1 MKTIQKASM
10 KKKIISALFSLVA
23 FCAVIVIIIVSRNTP
38 VSAAKDDV
46 IIGGKTY
53 STKNPM
59 VILEI
64 VPDKSFDILEPLV
77 RRVDTSSANVEDLIT
92 WQDLIN
98 GCPKGE
104 ANKTEISKYADK
116 FKKYLQYIDT
126 NISGAN
132 IGAYFKIGGK
142 LYGFNDKTS
151 DWIDTFGY
159 DVTKE
164 DQFKIVY
171 YELDDSGNRKAEIE
185 GVNDIFSYIV
195 FGKSKKMEGKVEV
208 RVKTANNVTKQDI
221 DDAGLVYFSKNKN
234 GYTSDF
240 YPAASVTDWG
250 SSCDLKTD
258 VAMHLIVKKSKE
270 AKAILYASTDKS
282 MSTNI
287 GKALIITSGLE
298 SPYFVKDFL
307 HYKVSDTEYYGNC
320 GGIYIDKNNEIKMY
334 FHYNADNKLD
344 YTYKE
349 TSTKDNLPISSTM
362 FINGQYSYNGDGT
375 LNMSGASEHN
385 RCYPNNN
392 GNNVSYYPVYNATS
406 QDRQDILTRDS
417 FEFNGGSQMSHGFT
431 SDILVQDDYYSNG
444 KYKGTFYDDAKK
456 VYGKDKLGTFDAI
469 RYILGDYD
477 TGDVK
482 SIRVLEIEPAGYYR
496 FTSDNDKYVVAGWL
510 NLSADDVEVTID
522 HCSMNAFNG
531 LNKDLSSE
539 YDLIVFGAYTSG
551 GGLNTSVFGKVYN
564 TGTEIS
570 TGASGTKLNGN
581 DMTDKMYNNLKEY
594 IYRGLP
600 IVIDDEIYDD
610 IKSVIGDSSISAEK
624 NNINK
629 YFPMEKLTEMLRA
642 DKKSFSNISSADFDT
657 ATTTS
662 KDGSK
667 TVVNPIP
674 LTYSIRYVQKPK
686 NEITCTLADYKKM
699 KSVVKKSSLKN
710 GLTFSGY
717 LDAGEYKIKI
727 YVDRNRDSIF
737 SEDVTTEDAELIYG
751 GSDGKAFT
759 QTSAGTYTVS
769 DIKIPTGMNGYVA
782 WRVRIENTKTGQ
794 VKNNDGAFAIEGDG
808 KTTIKV
814 LQIVATDDSGAELSN
829 LDLGDDSDFMK
840 AYNNIKGITGLNISI
855 DKKTKSQLNDL
866 GSRDNI
872 LAELNNYSML
882 VLGLADDYGNKGD
895 LSDNA
900 VNAIKDY
907 IDAGNSV
914 LFTHDALS
922 YKKNSG
928 TSKVAVGNYEQ
939 LSYTTKTFKSEIGM
953 KTGLSFSDSLMYKLN
968 YDNNSDNPSMSY
980 MKYNSEN
987 KKMKLIETDVE
998 YKVKGKDGKEITKH
1012 TPTRTTDKV
1021 QKLNDGQITSYPY
1034 DVSGAEISVACT
1046 HGQYFAL
1053 NLEKGKAKP
1062 NGSAGDEAVVWYT
1075 LGETSSTADKGYSLS
1090 DYFSCTGQDAMSNY
1104 YAYSYGNVTYTSAG
1118 HSKVTG
1124 ESSDEMKVFVNT
1136 FVRALLAGN
1145 MPPQVEYPNTSMEN
1159 DHLFS
1164 KSFYLQLIS
1173 SSEFY
1178 IDYIISDPDLIDG
1191 TGRISSAFVYY
1202 DANSNDKYDT
1212 DSSSGDKLLGYL
1224 DEDGNIVSNKPAQSV
1239 LSGKQYKFNLYSVS
1253 DLNMKDKLLK
1263 GELKIGIQAVDSRN
1277 NVGYAEIIHYN
1288 RDLIPLD

>member
-657 ATTTS
+657 VTTTS

-674 LTYSIRYVQKPK
+674 LTYSIRYVQKPR

-1253 DLNMKDKLLK
+1253 DSNMKDKLLK

>member
-250 SSCDLKTD
+250 SSCDLKAD

-270 AKAILYASTDKS
+270 AKAILYVSTDKS
-282 MSTNI
+282 TSTNI

-298 SPYFVKDFL
+298 SPYFVRDFL

-349 TSTKDNLPISSTM
+349 TSTKDNLPISSDM
-362 FINGQYSYNGDGT
+362 YINGQLYGYNYDGSP
-375 LNMSGASEHN
+375 NMSGPSDYK
-385 RCYPNNN
+385 RYYPNNN
-392 GNNVSYYPVYNATS
+392 GNSVSYYPVYNATS

-477 TGDVK
+477 TGEVK

-866 GSRDNI
+866 ESRDNI

-922 YKKNSG
+922 YKKNKETTKDG
-928 TSKVAVGNYEQ
+928 KKIVSKVAVEKYDE
-939 LSYTTKTFKSEIGM
+939 LSYSTKTFKTEIGM
-953 KTGLSFSDSLMYKLN
+953 KTGLSLSDSLMYKMN

-980 MKYNSEN
+980 MKYDNGKMVTIATHHKYEE
-987 KKMKLIETDVE
+987 KKN
-998 YKVKGKDGKEITKH
+998 
-1012 TPTRTTDKV
+1012 TPTRTTNKV

-1034 DVSGAEISVACT
+1034 DVSDAEIDVACT

-1053 NLEKGKAKP
+1053 NLEAGVTKP

-1075 LGETSSTADKGYSLS
+1075 LGETSDRADKGYVLS

-1164 KSFYLQLIS
+1164 KSFYLQLTS

-1253 DLNMKDKLLK
+1253 DSNMKDKLLK

>member
-23 FCAVIVIIIVSRNTP
+23 FCAVIVIIIVSRNTS

-104 ANKTEISKYADK
+104 AKKTEISNYADK

-126 NISGAN
+126 NISGSK

-142 LYGFNDKTS
+142 LYGYNDQTS

-195 FGKSKKMEGKVEV
+195 FGNSKKMEGKVEV

-240 YPAASVTDWG
+240 YPSASVTDWG
-250 SSCDLKTD
+250 ASCDLKAD

-320 GGIYIDKNNEIKMY
+320 GGIYIDNSNNIRVYLHWNESDKT
-334 FHYNADNKLD
+334 D
-344 YTYKE
+344 YTYSGK
-349 TSTKDNLPISSTM
+349 KDDLPIKSDMYIAGNIEYASWGVNVYGPSS
-362 FINGQYSYNGDGT
+362 NG
-375 LNMSGASEHN
+375 
-385 RCYPNNN
+385 RPYPNKHGN
-392 GNNVSYYPVYNATS
+392 GESYYPVYNATT

-477 TGDVK
+477 TGEVK

-551 GGLNTSVFGKVYN
+551 GLNTSVFGKVYN

-570 TGASGTKLNGN
+570 TGVSGTKLNGN

-610 IKSVIGDSSISAEK
+610 IKSVIGDSSKSAEK
-624 NNINK
+624 NNVNS
-629 YFPMEKLTEMLRA
+629 YFTMEKLTEMLRA
-642 DKKSFSNISSADFDT
+642 DKKSFSNISSADFDI

-674 LTYSIRYVQKPK
+674 LTYSIRYVQKPR
-686 NEITCTLADYKKM
+686 NEITCTLADYKKT

-737 SEDVTTEDAELIYG
+737 SEDVSTEDAELIYG
-751 GSDGKAFT
+751 GVDGIAFT
-759 QTSAGTYTVS
+759 QASAGTYTVS

-794 VKNNDGAFAIEGDG
+794 VKNSDGAFAIEGDG

-814 LQIVATDDSGAELSN
+814 LQIVATDGDTELSN
-829 LDLGDDSDFMK
+829 LDLSDGSDFMK

-928 TSKVAVGNYEQ
+928 TSKVAVEKYDE
-939 LSYTTKTFKSEIGM
+939 LSYSTKIFKSEIGM
-953 KTGLSFSDSLMYKLN
+953 KTGLSLSDSLMYKMN
-968 YDNNSDNPSMSY
+968 YDNNSKSPSMSY
-980 MKYNSEN
+980 MKYDSEQN
-987 KKMKLIETDVE
+987 KMTLIKTNVK
-998 YKVKGKDGKEITKH
+998 YKDSNGKDKH
-1012 TPTRTTDKV
+1012 TPTRTTNKV

-1053 NLEKGKAKP
+1053 NLEEGATKP
-1062 NGSAGDEAVVWYT
+1062 NGSAGDEVVVWYT
-1075 LGETSSTADKGYSLS
+1075 LGETSSTDDKGYAMS
-1090 DYFSCTGQDAMSNY
+1090 DYFSCTGQDAISNY

-1202 DANSNDKYDT
+1202 DANSNDKYDS

-1224 DEDGNIVSNKPAQSV
+1224 DEDGNIVSYKPAQSV
-1239 LSGKQYKFNLYSVS
+1239 LSGKQYKFNLYAVS

>member
-23 FCAVIVIIIVSRNTP
+23 FCAVIVIIVVSRNTP

-64 VPDKSFDILEPLV
+64 VPDKYYDALEPLI
-77 RRVDTSSANVEDLIT
+77 RTSDDKASNTEDLMT
-92 WQDLIN
+92 WQDIIA
-98 GCPKGE
+98 GCPKGAE
-104 ANKTEISKYADK
+104 NKESIKTYI
-116 FKKYLQYIDT
+116 KKYVYSYIQYIDT
-126 NISGAN
+126 NIKSADLEALIKVKDDKG
-132 IGAYFKIGGK
+132 
-142 LYGFNDKTS
+142 NDKFIKYTELDDNIDNFNYNIS
-151 DWIDTFGY
+151 DE
-159 DVTKE
+159 KN
-164 DQFKIVY
+164 FKIVY
-171 YELDDSGNRKAEIE
+171 RETKTAEDGSKYTEILD
-185 GVNDIFSYIV
+185 GVNDIFSYLV
-195 FGKSKKMEGKVEV
+195 FGKSKKMQGKVKL
-208 RVKTANNVTKQDI
+208 RVKKANNVTKQDI
-221 DDAGLVYFSKNKN
+221 DDAGLIYFSSTQGTN
-234 GYTSDF
+234 F
-240 YPAASVTDWG
+240 TDNIYSNPSKKWG
-250 SSCDLKTD
+250 TSCDLPSD
-258 VAMHLIVKKSKE
+258 VAFYLIIKKSKE
-270 AKAILYASTDKS
+270 AKPILYSSSEKDES
-282 MSTNI
+282 STNI
-287 GKALIITSGLE
+287 AKMLYITSGLE
-298 SPYFVKDFL
+298 AAYFVKDFA
-307 HYKVSDTEYYGNC
+307 HTKVNDTEYYGNC
-320 GGIYIDKNNEIKMY
+320 GGIYLDNKEIKMY
-334 FHYNADNKLD
+334 FHYNSDNKLD
-344 YTYKE
+344 YTRKE
-349 TSTKDNLPISSTM
+349 TSTKDNLPISTTM
-362 FINGQYSYNGDGT
+362 FINGEYKYNGDGT
-375 LNMSGASEHN
+375 LNMNGASDHH

-392 GNNVSYYPVYNATS
+392 GNNISYYPVYNS
-406 QDRQDILTRDS
+406 GSKQNLLTRDS
-417 FEFNGGSQMSHGFT
+417 FEYNDGKQVANNFT
-431 SDILVQDDYYSNG
+431 IEIEKQNDYNSDG
-444 KYKGTFYDDAKK
+444 TYKGTFYADAQK

-477 TGDVK
+477 TGEVK

-551 GGLNTSVFGKVYN
+551 GLNTSVFGKIYN

-570 TGASGTKLNGN
+570 TGVSGTKLNGN

-610 IKSVIGDSSISAEK
+610 IKSVIGDSSKSAEK
-624 NNINK
+624 NNVNS
-629 YFPMEKLTEMLRA
+629 YFSMEKLTEMLRA
-642 DKKSFSNISSADFDT
+642 DKKSFSNISSADFDI

-674 LTYSIRYVQKPK
+674 LTYSIRYVQKPR
-686 NEITCTLADYKKM
+686 NEITCTLADYKKT

-737 SEDVTTEDAELIYG
+737 SEDVSTEDAELIYG
-751 GSDGKAFT
+751 GVDGIAFT
-759 QTSAGTYTVS
+759 QASAGTYTVS

-794 VKNNDGAFAIEGDG
+794 VKNSDGAFAIEGDG

-814 LQIVATDDSGAELSN
+814 LQIVATDGDTELSN
-829 LDLGDDSDFMK
+829 LDLSDGSDFMK

-855 DKKTKSQLNDL
+855 DKKTKSQLNGL

-928 TSKVAVGNYEQ
+928 TSKVAVGKYDE
-939 LSYTTKTFKSEIGM
+939 LSYSTKTFKSEIGM
-953 KTGLSFSDSLMYKLN
+953 KTGLSLSDSLMYKLN
-968 YDNNSDNPSMSY
+968 YDNNSDKPSMSY
-980 MKYNSEN
+980 MKYDSEQN
-987 KKMKLIETDVE
+987 KMTLIKTNVK
-998 YKVKGKDGKEITKH
+998 YKDSNGKDKH
-1012 TPTRTTDKV
+1012 TPTRTTNKV

-1053 NLEKGKAKP
+1053 NLEEGATKP
-1062 NGSAGDEAVVWYT
+1062 NGSAGDEVVVWYT
-1075 LGETSSTADKGYSLS
+1075 LGETSSTDDKGYAMS
-1090 DYFSCTGQDAMSNY
+1090 DYFSCTGQDAISNY

-1202 DANSNDKYDT
+1202 DANSNDKYDS

-1224 DEDGNIVSNKPAQSV
+1224 DEDGNIVSYKPAQSV
-1239 LSGKQYKFNLYSVS
+1239 LSGKQYKFNLYAVS
-1253 DLNMKDKLLK
+1253 DSNMKDKLLK